1 MLGTLTQD
9 PGQGAAGA
17 AVRAVLDESPN
28 LAPGYGA
35 VRRAA
40 DTAGAGSASRTPLR
54 WKPCSARGC
63 TSARPGSKNTNT
75 ARSAT
80 FAVHFK
86 GRAAR
91 KPNSPPISAAR

>member
-1 MLGTLTQD
+1 MQLAAAPAAALDMLGMLTQD

-28 LAPGYGA
+28 LAPGYAA

-40 DTAGAGSASRTPLR
+40 DTAGAEQRVEDTAALEALLGP
-54 WKPCSARGC
+54 GC

-80 FAVHFK
+80 FCSTF
-86 GRAAR
+86 
-91 KPNSPPISAAR
+91 